1 MALGTFVLS
10 PTQFAP
16 HGNWMAAAS
25 GEGGGQPAGGA
36 SQREEWGQRGLRTL
50 HVPAFV
56 YVSANCSCCLG
67 FLTIIKIQTA
77 TGEGVSET
85 QVGVERGEKMNV
97 DVVRQPQQQQ
107 LLLAVDACLSWAGS
121 HTNCF
126 QFNENFNRKALWL
139 PKIVHAPLAGYLSPS
154 SFFSPSFLSNLCPK
168 AVVVSNVNVACIK
181 CIKDADVTYARERER
196 DEDRHRA
203 ARRRWRKGH
212 GVEEK

>member
-1 MALGTFVLS
+1 M
-10 PTQFAP
+10 
-16 HGNWMAAAS
+16 
-25 GEGGGQPAGGA
+25 
-36 SQREEWGQRGLRTL
+36 
-50 HVPAFV
+50 
-56 YVSANCSCCLG
+56 SANCSCCLG

-154 SFFSPSFLSNLCPK
+154 SFLSLSFLSNLCPK

-181 CIKDADVTYARERER
+181 CIKDADATYARERET

-203 ARRRWRKGH
+203 VRRRWRKGH